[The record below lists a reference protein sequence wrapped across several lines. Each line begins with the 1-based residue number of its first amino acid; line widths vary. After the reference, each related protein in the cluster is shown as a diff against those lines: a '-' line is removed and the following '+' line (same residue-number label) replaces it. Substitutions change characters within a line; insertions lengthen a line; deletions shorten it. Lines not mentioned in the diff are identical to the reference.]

1 MIVKEDK
8 CLFLLGFLL
17 LALSEH
23 AQYIRGVIFSSV
35 QHLQYSTFNTD
46 RLFIHF
52 SKKIGFMF
60 CSFKNVKYTLL
71 KVRFRIAQT
80 V

>member
-23 AQYIRGVIFSSV
+23 AQYIKGVIFSSV

-46 RLFIHF
+46 KKNMIHVLFF
-52 SKKIGFMF
+52 
-60 CSFKNVKYTLL
+60 
-71 KVRFRIAQT
+71 
-80 V
+80 

>member
-23 AQYIRGVIFSSV
+23 AQYIKGVIFSSV

-46 RLFIHF
+46 
-52 SKKIGFMF
+52 KK
-60 CSFKNVKYTLL
+60 KYDSCFVLL
-71 KVRFRIAQT
+71 KM
-80 V
+80 

>member
-23 AQYIRGVIFSSV
+23 AQYIKGVIFSSV

-52 SKKIGFMF
+52 SKKI
-60 CSFKNVKYTLL
+60 
-71 KVRFRIAQT
+71 
-80 V
+80 

>member
-8 CLFLLGFLL
+8 CLLLLGFLL

-23 AQYIRGVIFSSV
+23 AQYIKGVIFSSV

-52 SKKIGFMF
+52 SKKYDSCF
-60 CSFKNVKYTLL
+60 VLL
-71 KVRFRIAQT
+71 KM
-80 V
+80 